1 MNNNLK
7 TAILLSLILFLLFIV
22 LYNLFFQNSFEEF
35 EIYLDNSGN
44 IQNEEKSKTEQ
55 LMHTTKK

>member
-7 TAILLSLILFLLFIV
+7 TAILLSIVLFLLIIV
-22 LYNLFFQNSFEEF
+22 LYNLFFQNSFEGF

-55 LMHTTKK
+55 LMHPTKK

>member
-7 TAILLSLILFLLFIV
+7 TAILLGLILFLLVIV

>member
-7 TAILLSLILFLLFIV
+7 TAILLGLILFLLFIV

-55 LMHTTKK
+55 LMHPTKK

>member
-7 TAILLSLILFLLFIV
+7 TAILLGLILFLLFIV